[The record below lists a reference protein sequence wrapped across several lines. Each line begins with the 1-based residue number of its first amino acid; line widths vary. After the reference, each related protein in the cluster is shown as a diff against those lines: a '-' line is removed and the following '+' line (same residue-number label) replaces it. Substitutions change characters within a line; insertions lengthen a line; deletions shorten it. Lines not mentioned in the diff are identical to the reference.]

1 MVGRDYRASDRRV
14 AWLMAVTAAI
24 AVYALG
30 VAWTGGF
37 DARIAGVRLRSH
49 SWIRPAMVAAAG
61 VTLLIRIARPQ
72 IAAISSVAILHPA
85 KSGASRR
92 PLAGIFVRDR
102 LPAMAFILAA
112 QHSGS
117 IRCYAGRPTL
127 RWDLLGAGHLDEV
140 LAALRAQGFDPFL
153 VVDGGEIEAFRRA
166 STRSN
171 SGACR

>member
-61 VTLLIRIARPQ
+61 VALLIGIARPQ
-72 IAAISSVAILHPA
+72 IAALLGRGWSAAESQSVARALVIA
-85 KSGASRR
+85 
-92 PLAGIFVRDR
+92 
-102 LPAMAFILAA
+102 AMAWTLAA
-112 QHSGS
+112 GLLFGTFASGGADS
-117 IRCYAGRPTL
+117 YRSARHDCWRTAG
-127 RWDLLGAGHLDEV
+127 
-140 LAALRAQGFDPFL
+140 
-153 VVDGGEIEAFRRA
+153 
-166 STRSN
+166 
-171 SGACR
+171 